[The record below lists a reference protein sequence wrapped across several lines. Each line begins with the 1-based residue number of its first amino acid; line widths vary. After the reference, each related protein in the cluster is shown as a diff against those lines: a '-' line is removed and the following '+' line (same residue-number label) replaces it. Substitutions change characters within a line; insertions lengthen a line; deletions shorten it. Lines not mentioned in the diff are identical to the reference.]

1 MLASDEANI
10 PYSPPIAVFLK
21 RMSIAIS
28 MLRMAKGQCTQM
40 DPILIKQY
48 GGQRLYDT
56 AAAIYVS
63 PIDLTNMIL
72 NHQRFTVQE
81 AETGNDITLE
91 ILNRLDQD
99 SN

>member
-1 MLASDEANI
+1 MPRLSVRRNAGGD
-10 PYSPPIAVFLK
+10 PIAVFLK

-28 MLRMAKGQCTQM
+28 MLRMVKGQCTQM
-40 DPILIKQY
+40 DPILIKRY
-48 GGQRLYDT
+48 RGQRLYDT

-63 PIDLTNMIL
+63 PIDLTNMIF

-91 ILNRLDQD
+91 ILNRLDRGW
-99 SN
+99 N